1 MKKVISVAFALI
13 MFITLVA
20 CNEQTYKEQITIYS
34 YSGENEQYSLIN
46 GIIMLSEDKD
56 IIYGGKLNP
65 KDEQIANLVSDNM
78 KLYVLVN
85 NEEITLTSFSSVE
98 SGGDGFSLRNPGS
111 CTAQIS
117 EDEKENLL
125 SNLYFRL
132 SVETLSGEKIV
143 SDIKLNVVDVT
154 GIFEN

>member
-20 CNEQTYKEQITIYS
+20 CNEQTSKEQITIYS
-34 YSGENEQYSLIN
+34 
-46 GIIMLSEDKD
+46 
-56 IIYGGKLNP
+56 P
-65 KDEQIANLVSDNM
+65 KDKQISNLVSDNM

-132 SVETLSGEKIV
+132 
-143 SDIKLNVVDVT
+143 
-154 GIFEN
+154 